1 MSFRKFGGL
10 QYAAKHNIVSS
21 NYNTSNNLIVTE
33 NVGQPNS
40 FINFESDIH
49 LNGNLVILPTG
60 PTGSSSNN
68 GIYFPDGS
76 FQNTAGGGGSGTGV
90 TGPTGE
96 PGSGVTG
103 PTGEPGSGVTGPTG
117 EPGSGVTGPT
127 GGSGTGV
134 TGPTGEPGT
143 GVTGPTGEPG
153 TGVTGPT
160 GGSGTGVTGPTGE
173 PGSGVTGPTGE
184 PGTGVTGPTGEPG
197 SGVTGPTGEPGTN
210 YWTLS
215 SGNLYPTIIT
225 NNVGIGTTGPAY
237 ALDVSGNT
245 NISGTITNTATQPG
259 PSDSS
264 TKVPTTAWV
273 QTAISNTQTSFTITS
288 DASSND
294 WNFTIPYSYGRAF
307 SYLVY
312 SDTNVTTSSASQ
324 LGSTSITY
332 GNITANGSFFL
343 ASGCMI
349 YQLYNGTSNQQI
361 TYCAGYQD
369 QYTYSASGSGYIPSV
384 SNSIGQTI
392 TWVVSSNTVQENNNT
407 CPPTASSNFTT
418 NYTLTVP
425 VNISSCNLKLIISNI
440 IT

>member
-76 FQNTAGGGGSGTGV
+76 FQNTAGGGGS
-90 TGPTGE
+90 
-96 PGSGVTG
+96 
-103 PTGEPGSGVTGPTG
+103 
-117 EPGSGVTGPT
+117 
-127 GGSGTGV
+127 
-134 TGPTGEPGT
+134 
-143 GVTGPTGEPG
+143 
-153 TGVTGPT
+153 
-160 GGSGTGVTGPTGE
+160 
-173 PGSGVTGPTGE
+173 
-184 PGTGVTGPTGEPG
+184 GTGVTGPTGEPG